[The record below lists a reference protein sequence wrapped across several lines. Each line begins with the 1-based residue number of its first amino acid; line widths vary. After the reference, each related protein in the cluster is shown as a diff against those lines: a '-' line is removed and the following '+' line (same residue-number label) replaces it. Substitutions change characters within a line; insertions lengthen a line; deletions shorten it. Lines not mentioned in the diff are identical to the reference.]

1 MPARCK
7 GEAVNEAFYV
17 RCDAEINAVATRE
30 AGQVI
35 TEIGLAPTRPAEFI
49 VVSVQ
54 HRAGNDVPR
63 SSSHEQGQIWGIHL
77 VQVSRRRREWQ
88 PE

>member
-1 MPARCK
+1 MTSREGRDVTEP
-7 GEAVNEAFYV
+7 VLLAFGDRQYT
-17 RCDAEINAVATRE
+17 RSELNALTTRE

-54 HRAGNDVPR
+54 HRAGTT
-63 SSSHEQGQIWGIHL
+63 ELI
-77 VQVSRRRREWQ
+77 
-88 PE
+88 